1 MFTLAQCQHNMHCS
15 SRTVSKYFVHAGNA
29 LIVVYGPAEVK
40 FTLAQLRLQWTT
52 TSMIVFIIVLG
63 ALLGALAWGKQYVAR
78 LRAEAQTASVRVRW
92 RAKSKKEPQY
102 LIFCHALLFSAYAGL
117 IGECTSAFGAI
128 CLPLH
133 TIVCLCCHTLLLSA
147 CAGLIGEW

>member
-1 MFTLAQCQHNMHCS
+1 M
-15 SRTVSKYFVHAGNA
+15 HAGNA

-78 LRAEAQTASVRVRW
+78 LRTEAQTASVRIRW

-117 IGECTSAFGAI
+117 IGECSSAFGNHMLAYVMTI
-128 CLPLH
+128 CFSNVIH
-133 TIVCLCCHTLLLSA
+133 SS
-147 CAGLIGEW
+147 